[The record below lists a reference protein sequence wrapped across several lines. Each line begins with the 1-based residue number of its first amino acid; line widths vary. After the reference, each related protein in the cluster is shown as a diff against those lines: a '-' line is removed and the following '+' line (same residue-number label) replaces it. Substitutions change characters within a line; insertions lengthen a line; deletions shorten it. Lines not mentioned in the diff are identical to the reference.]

1 MSGELDVRELRRGL
15 QVTFEVRSHTVIG
28 EVKDYLG
35 EGQYMVLDEDDNEHE
50 MHITELTA
58 EDED

>member
-1 MSGELDVRELRRGL
+1 MENLDVRELRRGL

-28 EVKDYLG
+28 EVRGYLG
-35 EGQYMVLDEDDNEHE
+35 EGLYEVVDEDDNEHE
-50 MHITELTA
+50 MHITELIA